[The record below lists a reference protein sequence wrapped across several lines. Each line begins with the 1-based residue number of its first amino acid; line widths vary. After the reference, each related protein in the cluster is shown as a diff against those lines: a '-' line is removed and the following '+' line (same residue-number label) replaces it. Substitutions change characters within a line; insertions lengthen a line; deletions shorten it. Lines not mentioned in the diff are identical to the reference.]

1 MAIIASTLQRIKS
14 DPLGSLGGAERI
26 NRCFAQVGHVW
37 RNRLLNPANTMTL
50 FLLQVLHGNT
60 AMTHL
65 RWLWGIGCSEG
76 SYCDARQRLPAAGVA
91 RLVEQL
97 SCDACNQS
105 ASIWLGRRVL
115 MIDGTT
121 VSTPDEP
128 ALQKMW
134 PQPSEQKSGCGF
146 PMIKMLALMDLASGM
161 ILQLSMM
168 ALTMGEASQL
178 AGPHGLLQAGD
189 VLLGDRGFCS
199 FGHLVTLGKM
209 SVDAVFRMNASQ
221 VVDFTPG
228 RAARGRSRKKG
239 AYKRSLPNSH
249 FVKSLGRQ
257 DQIVRWIK
265 PSKRISGMAADV
277 FASLPQTLVLRE
289 LRYDI
294 IARGMR
300 TRQVTLV
307 TTLLDPMRYPKREI
321 ARLYQLRWGIETN
334 FRHLKTTMKMEHL
347 KCQTP
352 DGVMKELMVFA
363 LVYNLIRAAMRD
375 AAQEQEI
382 DDASRISFVDAS
394 RWLIALLKPAEGVS
408 GSELKVNPL
417 RRADI
422 IHGW

>member
-1 MAIIASTLQRIKS
+1 
-14 DPLGSLGGAERI
+14 
-26 NRCFAQVGHVW
+26 
-37 RNRLLNPANTMTL
+37 
-50 FLLQVLHGNT
+50 
-60 AMTHL
+60 
-65 RWLWGIGCSEG
+65 
-76 SYCDARQRLPAAGVA
+76 
-91 RLVEQL
+91 
-97 SCDACNQS
+97 
-105 ASIWLGRRVL
+105 
-115 MIDGTT
+115 
-121 VSTPDEP
+121 
-128 ALQKMW
+128 
-134 PQPSEQKSGCGF
+134 
-146 PMIKMLALMDLASGM
+146 
-161 ILQLSMM
+161 
-168 ALTMGEASQL
+168 
-178 AGPHGLLQAGD
+178 
-189 VLLGDRGFCS
+189 
-199 FGHLVTLGKM
+199 
-209 SVDAVFRMNASQ
+209 
-221 VVDFTPG
+221 
-228 RAARGRSRKKG
+228 
-239 AYKRSLPNSH
+239 
-249 FVKSLGRQ
+249 
-257 DQIVRWIK
+257 
-265 PSKRISGMAADV
+265 MAADV